1 MKISDLL
8 RQSMKENRMRLALSL
23 VLVVLLSLLDLY
35 FSILLKDAID
45 AIVNTDP
52 NRLTLCAIKSGI
64 LAAGYGIVY
73 TLYCRARN
81 AFLFH
86 TMNAYRTKTFETVM
100 RQSGST
106 FCLHSNQDH
115 VAMLTTN
122 MDNVREEG
130 LDPIGKEVSLLATG
144 IGALVLMVSYN
155 SLLTGLALGVSL
167 LPLVLSFQA
176 GKPLAQMNEQVAAK
190 QAGLITGAQ
199 NLLDNHKDLFVGRK
213 FGFANALYEKKTI
226 PYEQALLDKR
236 VCMQR
241 MSRIGALNALVS
253 QLGLCCAGG
262 FVAIR
267 TNTLTPG
274 EVVVFVQL
282 LNYVIEP
289 VTNLPTLWSRQTGAF
304 RLARCMEASL
314 SPFDD
319 PQPLSPLESIR
330 FEHVDFGWGDKRC
343 LRDFSYTF
351 LSGRSYLIQAPSGFG
366 KTTLLRL
373 MLGILRPDSGTVLY
387 NGKSGVGM
395 DTLLETIA
403 WMPQFQPLLEG
414 TVLENIAFVLNDSDT
429 DVANLSGGQAR
440 RVALE
445 RILAQNKA
453 WLLLDEP
460 TTGLDPALQLDTLR
474 DLVKSGKTCVVVMHT
489 NDENVLSLF
498 DEVVSLQ

>member
-8 RQSMKENRMRLALSL
+8 RQSMKENRMCLALSL

-45 AIVNTDP
+45 AIVNFDP

-64 LAAGYGIVY
+64 LIAGYGGVY

-86 TMNAYRTKTFETVM
+86 TMNAYRTKTFEAVM
-100 RQSGST
+100 RQSGSK
-106 FCLHSNQDH
+106 FCLHSNKDY

-122 MDNVREEG
+122 MENVREEG
-130 LDPIGKEVSLLATG
+130 LDPIGKEVSLVVTG
-144 IGALVLMVSYN
+144 IGALVLMLSYN
-155 SLLTGLALGVSL
+155 ALLTALALGVSL

-176 GKPLAQMNEQVAAK
+176 GK
-190 QAGLITGAQ
+190 Q

-236 VCMQR
+236 VCVQR
-241 MSRIGALNALVS
+241 MSQIGALNALVS
-253 QLGLCCAGG
+253 QLGICCVGG
-262 FVAIR
+262 FIAIR

-289 VTNLPTLWSRQTGAF
+289 VTNLPTLWSRQAGAF

-314 SPFDD
+314 SPFAD
-319 PQPLSPLESIR
+319 PQPLLALESIR

-387 NGKSGVGM
+387 NGKSGVDM

-414 TVLENIAFVLNDSDT
+414 TVLENIAFVLDDADT

-440 RVALE
+440 RVELE

-460 TTGLDPALQLDTLR
+460 TTGLDPALQLDVLR

-489 NDENVLSLF
+489 SDENVLSLF